1 MTRIIDFH
9 FDLLSP
15 FAHVA
20 LARIGELPADVTVVP
35 KPVLLGAVLSH
46 WGQRGPAEIDPKRLH
61 TYRLSVFLAGKH
73 DVPIRF
79 PPRHP
84 FNPLAALRIL
94 AGADA
99 DLAMTR
105 RAFGFVFGEGRGP
118 DNEAELAAFAEAVG
132 APLSLATDDTA
143 KARLRAL
150 TEEAIGRGVFGV
162 PTFAAPVE
170 RGGHELFWGVDAF
183 DMLKAWLADNAMFT
197 REPYAHL
204 DAIEVGI
211 TRK

>member
-1 MTRIIDFH
+1 MARAIDFH
-9 FDLLSP
+9 FDLISP

-20 LARIGELPADVTVVP
+20 LARLDELPADVTVVP
-35 KPVLLGAVLSH
+35 KPVLFGAVLSH
-46 WGQRGPAEIDPKRLH
+46 WGVRGPAEIDPKRLP
-61 TYRLSVFLAGKH
+61 TYRMSVFLAQKFG
-73 DVPIRF
+73 VPMRY

-99 DLAMTR
+99 DLAMVR
-105 RAFGFVFGEGRGP
+105 RAFAFVFGQGRAP
-118 DNEAELAAFAEAVG
+118 DTEAELAAFAEAVG
-132 APLSLATDDTA
+132 APVALAGDDDA

-150 TEEAIGRGVFGV
+150 TDEALARGVFGV
-162 PTFAAPVE
+162 PTFAAPSG
-170 RGGHELFWGVDAF
+170 GGHELFWGVDAF
-183 DMLKAWLADNAMFT
+183 DLLKAWLADETMFA

-204 DAIEVGI
+204 DAIEVAV

>member
-1 MTRIIDFH
+1 MTRTIDFH
-9 FDLLSP
+9 FDILSP

-20 LARIGELPADVTVVP
+20 LARIGELPTDVTVVP

-46 WGQRGPAEIDPKRLH
+46 WGVRGPAEIDPKRLP
-61 TYRLSVFLAGKH
+61 TYRMSVFLAEKYG
-73 DVPIRF
+73 VAMRF

-99 DLAMTR
+99 DLDMTR
-105 RAFGFVFGEGRGP
+105 RAFGFVFGDARAP
-118 DNEAELAAFAEAVG
+118 DDEAGLAAFAEAVD
-132 APLSLATDDTA
+132 APVSLAADEGA
-143 KARLRAL
+143 KAKLRAL

-162 PTFAAPVE
+162 PTFAAPTE
-170 RGGHELFWGVDAF
+170 NGHELFWGVDAF
-183 DMLKAWLADNAMFT
+183 DMLKAWLADGTMFS

-204 DAIEVGI
+204 DGIEVGI
-211 TRK
+211 RRK

>member
-1 MTRIIDFH
+1 MTRTIDFH
-9 FDLLSP
+9 YDLLSP

-46 WGQRGPAEIDPKRLH
+46 WGVRGPAEIDPKRLP
-61 TYRLSVFLAGKH
+61 TYRLSVFLAEKYG
-73 DVPIRF
+73 VPMRF

-84 FNPLAALRIL
+84 YNPLAALRIL

-105 RAFGFVFGEGRGP
+105 RAFAFVFEQAQAP
-118 DNEAELAAFAEAVG
+118 DDEAGLAAFAEAVG
-132 APLSLATDDTA
+132 APVSLATDDSA
-143 KARLRAL
+143 KAKLRAL

-162 PTFAAPVE
+162 PTFAVPT
-170 RGGHELFWGVDAF
+170 GNGHELFWGVDAF
-183 DMLKAWLADNAMFT
+183 DMLKAWLADETMFT

-204 DAIEVGI
+204 DKIEVGI
-211 TRK
+211 RRK